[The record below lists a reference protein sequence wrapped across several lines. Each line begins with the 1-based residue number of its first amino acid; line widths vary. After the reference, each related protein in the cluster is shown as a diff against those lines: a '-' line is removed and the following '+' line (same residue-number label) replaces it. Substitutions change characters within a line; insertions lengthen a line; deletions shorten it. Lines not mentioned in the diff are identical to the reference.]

1 MVGALYEE
9 GDPRRDPGFT
19 IFYMG
24 INIGAFSA
32 SLLCG
37 YLGETYGWSY
47 GFGAAGIGMLI
58 GLMIFLW
65 GQKYLDGHAEP
76 TSDFYMDKKFNIT
89 YENWAYIS
97 GIFMVFASYMLIQNQ
112 EIVWKSSWRF
122 WGNLY
127 CFLGYFIH
135 CQNVRQ
141 KKEIG

>member
-1 MVGALYEE
+1 MLFRSALYEE

-58 GLMIFLW
+58 GLMIKVNTHMRLTI
-65 GQKYLDGHAEP
+65 L
-76 TSDFYMDKKFNIT
+76 
-89 YENWAYIS
+89 NWTAP
-97 GIFMVFASYMLIQNQ
+97 
-112 EIVWKSSWRF
+112 R
-122 WGNLY
+122 
-127 CFLGYFIH
+127 
-135 CQNVRQ
+135 RT
-141 KKEIG
+141 